1 MANNAATKTT
11 TPKPANQATMSSG
24 SRGNAQAQSMQPMP
38 DLVEYVRQY
47 ARQKPEVAAMW
58 CFGIGFVVG
67 WKLKPW

>member
-1 MANNAATKTT
+1 MANNAAAKTP
-11 TPKPANQATMSSG
+11 PKPATTATMSSA

-38 DLVEYVRQY
+38 DLIDYVREY

>member
-1 MANNAATKTT
+1 MANNASTKTT
-11 TPKPANQATMSSG
+11 SKPVPRTTTSDVTHSTQA
-24 SRGNAQAQSMQPMP
+24 MQPMP
-38 DLVEYVRQY
+38 DLIDYVREY

>member
-11 TPKPANQATMSSG
+11 QRPASQPMTSSSNSGG
-24 SRGNAQAQSMQPMP
+24 SQAQAMQPMP
-38 DLVEYVRQY
+38 DLVDYIREY
-47 ARQKPEVAAMW
+47 ARQKPEAAAMW